1 MKNTKKKIKGQS
13 KVVKHSFTGSNIT
26 KYSGLN
32 TVAKYMNKQSIIK
45 SVSTLF
51 PTRWHSATRFGVNQV
66 LISIIMASFCGI
78 NRINKISS
86 FTGDGLTRVLLK
98 LDKAINEN
106 AISTTLKKLGQKGAR
121 SLQSLLLS
129 INARWLKESGL
140 TRITLDA
147 DSTVKS
153 VCGNQEGAA
162 KGFNTTKKGAKS
174 YHPLLVFV
182 SEMKLLYHSWF
193 RTGSAYT
200 ANGIVDFLKEVK
212 SSLPETIEKVFF
224 RADSGFF
231 SGELFDLLESYGWEY
246 LVKVKLKNLEKLL
259 QSKTWEPIK
268 GKEDVAI
275 CAFTY
280 KAHGW
285 SKSRILKAIRSV
297 KEYVEVEYLGEKSIV
312 PVYQYSCY
320 TSSYDMDAV
329 QLHEIYKQRST
340 SEFCDER
347 DQSKL
352 VLNWR
357 AKMQNPRSET
367 WIEQV
372 KGQAMAGA
380 TLTND
385 FWANDILWQL
395 SVFAYN
401 LSVMMR
407 QKENKFRRQEHRT
420 FIDWFVAVPA
430 KITRSGHQM
439 ELELDSL
446 SRESGNIIFT
456 KPTGRRW
463 TGSSKRHKK

>member
-1 MKNTKKKIKGQS
+1 MLIFKSLHNKVSTKNITLKMKNTKKKLKGQS

-32 TVAKYMNKQSIIK
+32 TVAKYMNKQGIIK

-51 PTRWHSATRFGVNQV
+51 PTRWHSATKFGVNQV

-98 LDKAINEN
+98 LNKAINEN
-106 AISTTLKKLGQKGAR
+106 AISATLKKLGQSGAR
-121 SLQSLLLS
+121 KLQSFLLLN
-129 INARWLKESGL
+129 NARWLKESGL
-140 TRITLDA
+140 TCITLDA

-182 SEMKLLYHSWF
+182 SEIKLLYHSWF

-200 ANGIVDFLKEVK
+200 GNGIVDFLKEVK
-212 SSLPETIEKVFF
+212 SSLPETIDKVFF

-231 SGELFDLLESYGWEY
+231 SGRLFDLLESYGWDY
-246 LVKVKLKNLEKLL
+246 LVKMKLKNLEKLL
-259 QSKTWEPIK
+259 QSKSWESIK

-275 CAFTY
+275 CEFTY
-280 KAHGW
+280 KAKGW
-285 SKSRILKAIRSV
+285 GKPRILRAMRSV
-297 KEYVEVEYLGEKSIV
+297 KEYVQVEYLGEKQIV
-312 PVYQYSCY
+312 PVYQYVCY
-320 TSSYDMDAV
+320 ASNLDMDAT
-329 QLHEIYKQRST
+329 QLHELYKQRST
-340 SEFCDER
+340 
-347 DQSKL
+347 
-352 VLNWR
+352 
-357 AKMQNPRSET
+357 SET

-372 KGQAMAGA
+372 KGQTMAGA
-380 TLTND
+380 TFTDD

-407 QKENKFRRQEHRT
+407 QKKSKFKRQEHRT
-420 FIDWFVAVPA
+420 FIDWFIAVPA

-439 ELELDSL
+439 EIKLYEHHFYRADWEELDQL
-446 SRESGNIIFT
+446 IEAA
-456 KPTGRRW
+456 
-463 TGSSKRHKK
+463 